1 MNYWLVK
8 SEPSSYSWSQMQQ
21 DKVSAWD
28 GVRNYQARNNLRLMK
43 LGDLAFFYHSN
54 QEKAIKG
61 LIKVVKEYYPDPTD
75 ESGRFDMVDFE
86 YVTSLKKSISLA
98 EIKQNENLQN
108 IALVK
113 QSRLSVMPI
122 TQYEYNI
129 IIELSKKPAIA

>member
-21 DKVSAWD
+21 DKISPWD
-28 GVRNYQARNNLRLMK
+28 GVRNYQARNNLRRMEI
-43 LGDLAFFYHSN
+43 GDLAFFYHSN

-61 LIKVVKEYYPDPTD
+61 LIKVVKEYYPDHTD

-86 YVTSLKKSISLA
+86 YVSSSKRSISLA
-98 EIKQNENLQN
+98 EIKQNENLQD

-122 TQYEYNI
+122 TANEYKLI
-129 IIELSKKPAIA
+129 IALSKT

>member
-8 SEPSSYSWSQMQQ
+8 SEPSSYSWSQMQK
-21 DKVSAWD
+21 DKISPWD
-28 GVRNYQARNNLRLMK
+28 GVRNYQARNNLRNMK
-43 LGDLAFFYHSN
+43 LDDLAFFYHSN

-61 LIKVVKEYYPDPTD
+61 LIKVVKEYYPDHTD

-86 YVTSLKKSISLA
+86 YVSSLERSISLA
-98 EIKQNENLQN
+98 EIKQNENLQD

-122 TQYEYNI
+122 TANEYKLI
-129 IIELSKKPAIA
+129 IALSKT

>member
-8 SEPSSYSWSQMQQ
+8 SEPSSYSWSQMQK
-21 DKVSAWD
+21 DKISPWD
-28 GVRNYQARNNLRLMK
+28 GVRNYQARNNLRNMK
-43 LGDLAFFYHSN
+43 LGDVAFFYHSN

-61 LIKVVKEYYPDPTD
+61 LIKVVKEYYPDHTD

-86 YVTSLKKSISLA
+86 YVSSLERSISLA
-98 EIKQNENLQN
+98 EIKQNENLQD

-122 TQYEYNI
+122 TANEYNLI
-129 IIELSKKPAIA
+129 MALSKA

>member
-8 SEPSSYSWSQMQQ
+8 SEPSSYSWSQMQK
-21 DKVSAWD
+21 DKISPWD
-28 GVRNYQARNNLRLMK
+28 GVRNYQARNNLRNMK
-43 LGDLAFFYHSN
+43 LDDLAFFYHSN

-61 LIKVVKEYYPDPTD
+61 LIKVVKEYYPDHTD

-86 YVTSLKKSISLA
+86 YVSSLERSISLA
-98 EIKQNENLQN
+98 EIKQNENLQD

-122 TQYEYNI
+122 SANEYKLI
-129 IIELSKKPAIA
+129 IGLSKA

>member
-21 DKVSAWD
+21 DNISPWD
-28 GVRNYQARNNLRLMK
+28 GVRNYQARNNLRRMK
-43 LGDLAFFYHSN
+43 LGDLAFFYHSK

-61 LIKVVKEYYPDPTD
+61 LIKVVKEYYPDHTD

-86 YVTSLKKSISLA
+86 YVSSLKRSISLA
-98 EIKQNENLQN
+98 EIKQNENLQD

-122 TQYEYNI
+122 TANEYKLI
-129 IIELSKKPAIA
+129 IALSKA

>member
-8 SEPSSYSWSQMQQ
+8 SEPSSYSWSQMQK
-21 DKVSAWD
+21 DKISPWD
-28 GVRNYQARNNLRLMK
+28 GVRNYQARNNLRNMK
-43 LGDLAFFYHSN
+43 LGDVAFFYHSN

-61 LIKVVKEYYPDPTD
+61 LIKVVKEYYPDHTD

-86 YVTSLKKSISLA
+86 YVNSLERSISLA
-98 EIKQNENLQN
+98 EIKQNENLQD

-122 TQYEYNI
+122 TANEYKLI
-129 IIELSKKPAIA
+129 IALSKA

>member
-21 DKVSAWD
+21 DKISPWD
-28 GVRNYQARNNLRLMK
+28 GVRNYQARNNLRRMEI
-43 LGDLAFFYHSN
+43 GDLAFFYHSN

-61 LIKVVKEYYPDPTD
+61 LIKVVKEYYPDHTD

-86 YVTSLKKSISLA
+86 YVSSLERSISLA
-98 EIKQNENLQN
+98 EIKQNENLQD

-122 TQYEYNI
+122 TANEYKLI
-129 IIELSKKPAIA
+129 IALSKT

>member
-21 DKVSAWD
+21 DKISPWD
-28 GVRNYQARNNLRLMK
+28 GVRNYQARNNLRRMK
-43 LGDLAFFYHSN
+43 LGDLVFFYHSN

-61 LIKVVKEYYPDPTD
+61 LIKVVKEYYPDHTD

-86 YVTSLKKSISLA
+86 YVSSLERSISLA
-98 EIKQNENLQN
+98 EIKQNENLQD

-122 TQYEYNI
+122 TANEYNL
-129 IIELSKKPAIA
+129 IIELSKA

>member
-21 DKVSAWD
+21 DKISPWD
-28 GVRNYQARNNLRLMK
+28 GVRNYQARNNLRNMK
-43 LGDLAFFYHSN
+43 LDDLAFFYHSN

-61 LIKVVKEYYPDPTD
+61 LIKVVKEYYPDHTD

-86 YVTSLKKSISLA
+86 YVSSLEMSISLA
-98 EIKQNENLQN
+98 EIKQNENLQD

-122 TQYEYNI
+122 TANEYKLI
-129 IIELSKKPAIA
+129 IGLSKA

>member
-8 SEPSSYSWSQMQQ
+8 SEPSSYSWSQMQR
-21 DKVSAWD
+21 DKISPWD
-28 GVRNYQARNNLRLMK
+28 GVRNYQARNNLRNMK
-43 LGDLAFFYHSN
+43 LGDVAFFYHSN

-61 LIKVVKEYYPDPTD
+61 LIKVAKEYYPDHTD

-86 YVTSLKKSISLA
+86 YVNSLERSISLA
-98 EIKQNENLQN
+98 EIKQNENLQD

-122 TQYEYNI
+122 SANEYKLI
-129 IIELSKKPAIA
+129 IALSKA

>member
-21 DKVSAWD
+21 DKISPWD
-28 GVRNYQARNNLRLMK
+28 GVRNYQARNNLRNMK
-43 LGDLAFFYHSN
+43 LDDLAFFYHSN

-61 LIKVVKEYYPDPTD
+61 LIKVVKEYYPDHTD

-86 YVTSLKKSISLA
+86 YVSSLERSISLA
-98 EIKQNENLQN
+98 EIKQNENLQD

-122 TQYEYNI
+122 TANEYKLI
-129 IIELSKKPAIA
+129 IALSKT

>member
-21 DKVSAWD
+21 DKISPWD
-28 GVRNYQARNNLRLMK
+28 GVRNYQARNNLRNMK
-43 LGDLAFFYHSN
+43 LDDLAFFYHSN

-61 LIKVVKEYYPDPTD
+61 LIKVVKEYYPDHTD

-86 YVTSLKKSISLA
+86 YVSSLERTISLA
-98 EIKQNENLQN
+98 EIKQNENLQD

-122 TQYEYNI
+122 TANEYKLI
-129 IIELSKKPAIA
+129 IALSKT

>member
-8 SEPSSYSWSQMQQ
+8 SEPSSYSWSQMQK
-21 DKVSAWD
+21 DKISPWD
-28 GVRNYQARNNLRLMK
+28 GVRNYQARNNLRNMK
-43 LGDLAFFYHSN
+43 LGDVAFFYHSN

-61 LIKVVKEYYPDPTD
+61 LIKVVKEYYPDHTD

-86 YVTSLKKSISLA
+86 YVSSLERSISLA
-98 EIKQNENLQN
+98 EIKQNENLQD

-122 TQYEYNI
+122 SANEYNLI
-129 IIELSKKPAIA
+129 MALSKA

>member
-21 DKVSAWD
+21 DKISPWD
-28 GVRNYQARNNLRLMK
+28 GVRNYQARNNLRNMK
-43 LGDLAFFYHSN
+43 LDDLAFFYHSN

-61 LIKVVKEYYPDPTD
+61 LIKVVKEYYPDQTD

-86 YVTSLKKSISLA
+86 YVSSLERSISLT
-98 EIKQNENLQN
+98 EIKQNENLQD

-122 TQYEYNI
+122 TANEYKLI
-129 IIELSKKPAIA
+129 ITLSKT

>member
-21 DKVSAWD
+21 DKISPWD
-28 GVRNYQARNNLRLMK
+28 GVRNYQARNNLRNMK
-43 LGDLAFFYHSN
+43 LDDLAFFYHSN

-61 LIKVVKEYYPDPTD
+61 LIKVVKEYYPDHTD

-86 YVTSLKKSISLA
+86 YVSSSERSISLA
-98 EIKQNENLQN
+98 EIKQNENLQD

-122 TQYEYNI
+122 TANEYKLI
-129 IIELSKKPAIA
+129 IALSKT

>member
-21 DKVSAWD
+21 DKISPWD
-28 GVRNYQARNNLRLMK
+28 GVRNYQARNNLRNMK
-43 LGDLAFFYHSN
+43 LDDLAFFYHSN

-61 LIKVVKEYYPDPTD
+61 LIKVVKEYYPDHTD

-86 YVTSLKKSISLA
+86 YVSSLERSISLA
-98 EIKQNENLQN
+98 EIKQNENLQD

-122 TQYEYNI
+122 TANEYKLI
-129 IIELSKKPAIA
+129 IGLSKA

>member
-8 SEPSSYSWSQMQQ
+8 SEPSSYSWSQMQR
-21 DKVSAWD
+21 DKISPWD
-28 GVRNYQARNNLRLMK
+28 GVRNYQARNNLRNMK
-43 LGDLAFFYHSN
+43 LGDVAFFYHSN

-61 LIKVVKEYYPDPTD
+61 LIKVVKEYYPDHTD

-86 YVTSLKKSISLA
+86 YVSSLERSISLA
-98 EIKQNENLQN
+98 EIKQNENLQD

-122 TQYEYNI
+122 SANEYNLI
-129 IIELSKKPAIA
+129 MALSKA

>member
-21 DKVSAWD
+21 DKISPWD
-28 GVRNYQARNNLRLMK
+28 GVRNYQARNNLRNMK

-61 LIKVVKEYYPDPTD
+61 LIKVVKEYYPDHTD
-75 ESGRFDMVDFE
+75 ESGKFDMVDFE
-86 YVTSLKKSISLA
+86 YVSSLERSVSLA
-98 EIKQNENLQN
+98 EIKQNENLQD

-122 TQYEYNI
+122 ATDEYNI
-129 IIELSKKPAIA
+129 IMKLSKA

>member
-8 SEPSSYSWSQMQQ
+8 SEPSSYSWSQMQK
-21 DKVSAWD
+21 DKISPWD
-28 GVRNYQARNNLRLMK
+28 GVRNYQARNNLRNMK
-43 LGDLAFFYHSN
+43 LGDVAFFYHSN

-61 LIKVVKEYYPDPTD
+61 LIKVVKEYYPDHTD

-86 YVTSLKKSISLA
+86 YVSSLERSISLA
-98 EIKQNENLQN
+98 EIKQNENLQD

-122 TQYEYNI
+122 SANEYKLI
-129 IIELSKKPAIA
+129 IALSKA